1 MNDKTINC
9 LVCGKIFK
17 NYNSLGHHIRPIHNM
32 TNKEYYDVYLRESN
46 VGICQ
51 CEGCTNATKFR
62 GLSIGYAQFCSIN
75 CLNKSNSHKQHISE
89 TKESRYGDPNYSNR
103 DKYKQTML
111 DRYNSQHNWS
121 GKARESTEKTWINQ
135 YGVNNPWKSKE
146 VQKKCRDSFAKS
158 HNGKHTPFE
167 ITKVQQKAERKAN
180 THESRQKANR
190 TKESNDHRSK
200 LELYFIDLLRKNNVN
215 FIDEYSS
222 EDYPYLCDFYLPDT
236 NCYVE
241 INNYWSH
248 KDHLFD
254 ENNVDDLTV
263 LHKWQEK
270 AKTSKAYQSAIDVW
284 TKSDVEKYN
293 TAIRNKLNYKILY
306 TKDDIDRFIKELTR

>member
-1 MNDKTINC
+1 MIICKI
-9 LVCGKIFK
+9 CGREFK
-17 NYNSLGHHIRPIHNM
+17 NYNGLGHHIKTHKIS
-32 TNKEYYDVYLRESN
+32 TKEYYDTYFKQDSDDV
-46 VGICQ
+46 CH
-51 CEGCTNATKFR
+51 CEDCTNKTTFR
-62 GLSIGYAQFCSIN
+62 SISVGYSKFCSIQ
-75 CLNKSNSHKQHISE
+75 CLNKSSSHKENIAK
-89 TKESRYGDPNYSNR
+89 TKQDRYDDPFYSNR
-103 DKYKQTML
+103 VKYKETMTKK
-111 DRYNSQHNWS
+111 YGCTHNWS

-135 YGVNNPWKSKE
+135 YGVDNPWKSKE

-167 ITKVQQKAERKAN
+167 ITEVQQKAERKAN

-190 TKESNDHRSK
+190 TKESNGHRSK
-200 LELYFIDLLRKNNVN
+200 LELYFIDLLRKNNIN

-236 NCYVE
+236 DCYVE

-254 ENNVDDLTV
+254 ENNPGDIAI

-270 AKTSKAYQSAIDVW
+270 AKTSKAYQSAIEVW

-293 TAIRNKLNYKILY
+293 TVVRNKLNYKILY
-306 TKDDIDRFIKELTR
+306 SKEDIDAFIMEMIE